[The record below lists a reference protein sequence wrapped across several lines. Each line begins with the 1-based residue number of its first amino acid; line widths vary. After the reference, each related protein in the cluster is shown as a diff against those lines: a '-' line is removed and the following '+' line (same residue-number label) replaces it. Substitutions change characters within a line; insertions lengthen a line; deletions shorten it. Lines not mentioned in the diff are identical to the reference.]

1 MQSWPLWDQPKHF
14 ELGLVLNSVITD
26 GLLPSQIGAIGAHH
40 AGCWECNLADDS
52 LIWSG
57 GVYDIFGLPRGAKI
71 SRAEAASLYSDESRE
86 VMESLRA
93 HAISH
98 RRGFTVD
105 VQILPATAE
114 PRWMRLIAA
123 PIIEGGRVVKLH
135 GFKLAI

>member
-26 GLLPSQIGAIGAHH
+26 GLQPSQIGAIGAHH

-71 SRAEAASLYSDESRE
+71 SRAEAVSLYSDESRE

-114 PRWMRLIAA
+114 PRLMRLIAA
-123 PIIEGGRVVKLH
+123 PIVEGGRVVKLH